1 VLRKTI
7 GLATVT
13 QHLKTTVDENGVTHI
28 TIDQMASGGVKGTT
42 EKRQLTWTYREH
54 SDWLFGNLKG
64 KSRYNTLEKILEENK
79 GKEDI
84 EDDAK
89 YICEGWLPE
98 TTEGEVVESFVDNQE
113 NGWTGW
119 QVWGFAE
126 TNGVRYLTRRF
137 AIRKGKEVVRV
148 RLVYEWAGEL

>member
-1 VLRKTI
+1 MLRKTI

-13 QHLKTTVDENGVTHI
+13 QHLKTSVSDSGVTHI
-28 TIDQMASGGVKGTT
+28 TIEQMASGGIKGTT
-42 EKRQLTWTYREH
+42 EEREFDWTYRDH

-64 KSRYNTLEKILEENK
+64 KTRYNTLEKVLEENK
-79 GKEDI
+79 GKGDI
-84 EDDAK
+84 EEDAK
-89 YICEGWLPE
+89 FICEGWLPE
-98 TTEGEVVESFVDNQE
+98 TTEGDVVESYVDNQE

-119 QVWGFAE
+119 QIWGFAE
-126 TNGVRYLTRRF
+126 INGDRYFTRRF